1 MLKEIRF
8 ALRGLA
14 QILQRTHE
22 MGVRM
27 ALGAQRADLLGL
39 VNGRAL
45 KLVAVGTAT
54 GLLLALFSTR
64 ALQALLYQVSA
75 FDAPTFL
82 LVTLIL
88 GAIAPCCQLSAGST
102 R

>member
-1 MLKEIRF
+1 MLKKIRF

-39 VNGRAL
+39 VIGRAL

-64 ALQALLYQVSA
+64 ALQALRPETTR
-75 FDAPTFL
+75 F
-82 LVTLIL
+82 
-88 GAIAPCCQLSAGST
+88 GAA
-102 R
+102 